1 MKNYL
6 NAAPNA
12 TVAPEINET
21 REEARLRNKVL
32 AASLCANCKNLE
44 DCVYALRATTPI
56 IECELHECAP
66 VSVPNLALITDRQG
80 SDSESS
86 GAHEDPPLGLCI
98 NCENLPH
105 CRLPKHPGG
114 VWHCEEYK

>member
-1 MKNYL
+1 
-6 NAAPNA
+6 
-12 TVAPEINET
+12 
-21 REEARLRNKVL
+21 
-32 AASLCANCKNLE
+32 
-44 DCVYALRATTPI
+44 
-56 IECELHECAP
+56 
-66 VSVPNLALITDRQG
+66 LITDRQG
-80 SDSESS
+80 PDSESS